1 MATAVSQNS
10 TVVLKKKVPRLLRA
24 TFSLASRLAPAMAI
38 RAAARLMITPMAS
51 SRARAKAAANRAA
64 MRLLEVG
71 DQRLSVYTWGNPE
84 RQPYVLFAHGWS
96 SFGMRVEPWVT
107 SLIDAG
113 FAVVSFD
120 QQAHGLSSGK
130 RATMPD
136 FARNVLAVGQHFGP
150 AAGVIAHSLGGAATL
165 RALRRGLVAERIVL
179 IAPAADMAA
188 ATRRFARFI
197 GLAEHLCARLI
208 GVFERRS
215 AESFEEMQ
223 AHRNVPLIAR
233 PLLVVHDFN
242 DREVPWEEGERYVRH
257 ASDGRL
263 LSTSGLD
270 HHRIVADAWVIASA
284 LRFLN
289 GHVVGER
296 VVSSPNLPFGV
307 F

>member
-1 MATAVSQNS
+1 MATVASQKS
-10 TVVLKKKVPRLLRA
+10 TVVLKKRVPRLLRA

-38 RAAARLMITPMAS
+38 HAAARLMITPMAS
-51 SRARAKAAANRAA
+51 SRARAKAAATRAA
-64 MRLLEVG
+64 MRFLEVG
-71 DQRLSVYTWGNPE
+71 DHRLAVYTWGNPE

-107 SLIDAG
+107 SLVDAG

>member
-1 MATAVSQNS
+1 MATATRVNS
-10 TVVLKKKVPRLLRA
+10 TVVLNRMIPHLLRSA
-24 TFSLASRLAPAMAI
+24 FSLASRIAPAMAI

-51 SRARAKAAANRAA
+51 SRSRAKAAANRAA
-64 MRLLEVG
+64 MQFLTVGQHRLA
-71 DQRLSVYTWGNPE
+71 VYTWGNPE

-96 SFGMRVEPWVT
+96 SYGMRVEPWVT
-107 SLIDAG
+107 SLVDAG
-113 FAVVSFD
+113 FALVSFD
-120 QQAHGLSSGK
+120 QQAHGLSSGT

-136 FARNVLAVGQHFGP
+136 FADNVIAVGRHFGP
-150 AAGVIAHSLGGAATL
+150 AAGVVAHSLGGAATL
-165 RALRRGLVAERIVL
+165 RALRRGLKAERVVL

-215 AESFEEMQ
+215 AESFEDMQ

-270 HHRIVADAWVIASA
+270 HHRIVADAWVITSA
-284 LRFLN
+284 LRFLS
-289 GHVVGER
+289 GQSVGER

-307 F
+307 L

>member
-270 HHRIVADAWVIASA
+270 HHRIVADAWVITSA
-284 LRFLN
+284 LRFLK
-289 GHVVGER
+289 GHGVGER